1 MYLCRDQDIER
12 RDSCELVNAAG
23 ISNRDSAAQATI
35 ARADDGHWRTPL
47 TRSDAGAERRL
58 SAKTGNSTCKNA
70 FQKAVIR
77 AMMEQPGGKF
87 EPMCAQAFANAIS
100 N

>member
-1 MYLCRDQDIER
+1 VRWTAGGRVAALR
-12 RDSCELVNAAG
+12 RFSVPEKAA
-23 ISNRDSAAQATI
+23 
-35 ARADDGHWRTPL
+35 PV
-47 TRSDAGAERRL
+47 
-58 SAKTGNSTCKNA
+58 SAKTGKSTCKNA

-100 N
+100 NSPGF